1 MNYDKIEVLAP
12 QDYVNMSEYN
22 ASDVDIDK
30 VIIVTLPTVLHFEK
44 VVDLQAVMSDIKKT
58 LTDIF
63 TALTHQVY
71 VMHKTD
77 ADGNTID
84 SRITGVQ
91 FASQINHFNLT
102 DYNDVMAIL
111 DQIISNGDI
120 KNDQGML
127 ELTLSFLHPFYESL
141 FYLTNG
147 VDMTSEEL
155 VLAKTAYINLHDSL
169 IALPIDMLTTLLTS
183 IIREMIRTKS
193 GLSAKAAK
201 YYSILKK

>member
-1 MNYDKIEVLAP
+1 
-12 QDYVNMSEYN
+12 
-22 ASDVDIDK
+22 
-30 VIIVTLPTVLHFEK
+30 
-44 VVDLQAVMSDIKKT
+44 
-58 LTDIF
+58 
-63 TALTHQVY
+63 
-71 VMHKTD
+71 
-77 ADGNTID
+77 
-84 SRITGVQ
+84 
-91 FASQINHFNLT
+91 
-102 DYNDVMAIL
+102 
-111 DQIISNGDI
+111 
-120 KNDQGML
+120 ML